1 MHAVRSPTPSVV
13 LLAVT
18 IVAASH
24 VSTTASAAPGADG
37 FDWATIGAVGNA
49 AYAGPGPNSGRGRV
63 NYQYKISKLEITT
76 SQWLEFTNT
85 FSTQTDAYNFTK
97 LGPLYWGATFDPT
110 YIGPGV
116 RYRLRQGDP
125 NAGMRPVG
133 GISWRD
139 AARYCNWLHNGKS
152 SSLASLTTGAYDT
165 TTFGGNRTT
174 GYSDAATH
182 LPGAKYW
189 IPTLDEWMKAA
200 YYDPDRFGK
209 GGGGWWDFTNRSNQ
223 NGVPGLPGVGTTS
236 AGLQLPNR
244 GEWTIALGA
253 YSASTSPW
261 GLLDTSGGAAEWT
274 EEWAGRVD
282 RATLGAAAGDILQRE
297 STSTTEGLVFD
308 PEEATTII
316 GLRIA
321 SAVPAPSTIVA
332 LGFMLYPRRKRRF
345 SSKQRQSFWH

>member
-1 MHAVRSPTPSVV
+1 MHAVRSTTPSVV
-13 LLAVT
+13 LLAVA

-24 VSTTASAAPGADG
+24 VSTMASAAPGADG

-49 AYAGPGPNSGRGRV
+49 AYAGTGPNSGRGRV

-97 LGPLYWGATFDPT
+97 FGPSIWGATFDPT

-165 TTFGGNRTT
+165 TTFGGNRAT
-174 GYSDAATH
+174 GYTDAATH
-182 LPGAKYW
+182 LAGAKYW

-200 YYDPDRFGK
+200 YYDPDRFGI
-209 GGGGWWDFTNRSNQ
+209 GVGGWWEYTNRSNQ
-223 NGVPGLPGVGTTS
+223 QGVPGLPGVGTTN
-236 AGLQLPNR
+236 AGLRLDFFR
-244 GEWTIALGA
+244 EWAIPLGA
-253 YSASTSPW
+253 YQGAISPW
-261 GLLDTSGGAAEWT
+261 GLFDTSGGAAEWT
-274 EEWAGRVD
+274 EGWAGTVD
-282 RATLGAAAGDILQRE
+282 RETLGASAGGILQRE
-297 STSTTEGLVFD
+297 NIATTEGLVFD
-308 PEEATTII
+308 PEETNSNI

-321 SAVPAPSTIVA
+321 SVVPAPSTIVA

-345 SSKQRQSFWH
+345 S

>member
-1 MHAVRSPTPSVV
+1 MPTVSPGLSRLFLCASAAV
-13 LLAVT
+13 
-18 IVAASH
+18 VASAFLS
-24 VSTTASAAPGADG
+24 TASAAPGADG

-49 AYAGPGPNSGRGRV
+49 AYTGPGPNSGRGRV
-63 NYQYKISKLEITT
+63 SYQYKISKLEITT

-174 GYSDAATH
+174 GYTDAATH

-200 YYDPDRFGK
+200 YYDPDRFGN
-209 GGGGWWDFTNRSNQ
+209 GVGGWWEYTNRSNQ
-223 NGVPGLPGVGTTS
+223 QGVSGLPGVGTTS
-236 AGLQLPNR
+236 AGLRLDFSA
-244 GEWTIALGA
+244 EWTIPLGA
-253 YSASTSPW
+253 YSSVTSPW
-261 GLLDTSGGAAEWT
+261 GLWDTSGGATEWT
-274 EEWAGRVD
+274 EEWAGMSPLNR
-282 RATLGAAAGDILQRE
+282 LLGGAAAGDVLE
-297 STSTTEGLVFD
+297 LDGLSGEVATSFD
-308 PEEATTII
+308 PERLANFQ
-316 GLRIA
+316 GLRLA
-321 SAVPAPSTIVA
+321 SRVPSPSTCVFIGVLVA
-332 LGFMLYPRRKRRF
+332 GLSRRKR
-345 SSKQRQSFWH
+345 

>member
-1 MHAVRSPTPSVV
+1 MTFRHADWSSGLRFGVFVAGVAGS
-13 LLAVT
+13 
-18 IVAASH
+18 VAA
-24 VSTTASAAPGADG
+24 AALAAPGADG

-49 AYAGPGPNSGRGRV
+49 AYGGPGPLSGRGSV
-63 NYQYKISKLEITT
+63 NYQYKIGKLEITT

-85 FSTQTDAYNFTK
+85 FSTQTDAFNFTK

-165 TTFGGNRTT
+165 TTFGGNFNT
-174 GYSDAATH
+174 GYTDAATH
-182 LPGAKYW
+182 LPGARFW

-200 YYDPDRFGK
+200 WYDPNRFGNDA
-209 GGGGWWDFTNRSNQ
+209 GGWWDFTNRNNQ
-223 NGVPGLPGVGTTS
+223 NGAPGLPGAGTTS

-253 YSASTSPW
+253 YAASTSPW
-261 GLLDTSGGAAEWT
+261 GLLDTSGGAVEWT
-274 EEWAGRVD
+274 EERIGRAERLGMGPCAGS
-282 RATLGAAAGDILQRE
+282 ILDFE
-297 STSTTEGLVFD
+297 SMASGGNPSD
-308 PEEATTII
+308 PEFGFPTF

-321 SAVPAPSTIVA
+321 TIVPSPSTLVVVA
-332 LGFMLYPRRKRRF
+332 MVFLPRRKRL
-345 SSKQRQSFWH
+345 HL